1 MKRDDFIHS
10 SARLRVLEK
19 KLLKN
24 DIFARLVDAKDLE
37 GAYYILSDT
46 IYSKHINSMKNRN
59 EFEYILES
67 EMKQT
72 TDLLSDMTPNSNLIN
87 LLSTGEFYHDVK
99 MLVKEYASS
108 KDLSA
113 YYYNPENEK
122 IEAWRDILSRGE
134 KDELKELPKYILEAI
149 NKFRGTKDPQD
160 IDFEIDKIYFK
171 NLLEMSE
178 SLNEKMFTDYV
189 KHKIDFANV
198 DILLR
203 AKVQETEFARVS
215 NMFIPGGYVD
225 IDTLKNMFLLEI
237 EEQLMYLRKT
247 ELSFVADK
255 VIEAYNRNKNISD
268 VEKVFDNELLVSVK
282 EGASVTYGP
291 EVLFSY
297 LAFKEREI
305 QNLRII
311 LTSKRSGGVS
321 SESIRGRLREIIV

>member
-1 MKRDDFIHS
+1 MKREDFVHS

-19 KLLKN
+19 KLLKM
-24 DIFARLVDAKDLE
+24 DVFSRLVDATNLE
-37 GAYYILSDT
+37 EAYYILADT
-46 IYSKHINSMKNRN
+46 VYSKHINNLKNKQ

-72 TDLLSDMTPNSNLIN
+72 TDMLSDMTPNKDLIN

-99 MLVKEYASS
+99 MIVKEYVSS
-108 KDLSA
+108 KDLYS
-113 YYYNPENEK
+113 YYYDPDNEK
-122 IEAWRDILSRGE
+122 IKAWRDILSRDNKE
-134 KDELKELPKYILEAI
+134 EFKELPQYILEAI
-149 NKFRGTKDPQD
+149 EKFRGTSDPQD

-178 SLNEKMFTDYV
+178 SLDEKIFTNYV

-203 AKVQETEFARVS
+203 AKLQETEFSRVT
-215 NMFIPGGYVD
+215 NMLIPGGYVELD
-225 IDTLKNMFLLEI
+225 KLKNMFLLDI
-237 EEQLMYLRKT
+237 EDQLMYLKKT

-255 VIEAYNRNKNISD
+255 VVEAYNKNKNISD
-268 VEKVFDNELLVSVK
+268 VEKVFDNELLLSVK
-282 EGASVTYGP
+282 EGANVTYGP

-297 LAFKEREI
+297 LALKEREI

-321 SESIRGRLREIIV
+321 SENIRGRLREIIV